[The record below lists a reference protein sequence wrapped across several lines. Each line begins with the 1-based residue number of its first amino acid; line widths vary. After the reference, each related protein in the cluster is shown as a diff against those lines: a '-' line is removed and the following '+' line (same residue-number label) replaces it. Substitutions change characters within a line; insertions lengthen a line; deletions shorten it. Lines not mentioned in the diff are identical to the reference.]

1 MNSNDLD
8 FVENVPYDELQVG
21 QSQQLMRT
29 LTMDDIVAFAA
40 VSWDTN
46 PSHLDAE
53 YASQTPFGGVI
64 AHGMWAASMISA
76 LLGTRF
82 PGAGTIYLSQDLRFK
97 LPVRPGDALTATVTV
112 AAKDDE
118 KRRVTLDCSVV
129 NQDGKTVLEGQAK
142 VLAPRTKMRHP
153 RIPLPQIS
161 ITPA

>member
-1 MNSNDLD
+1 MNSTDLD

-46 PSHLDAE
+46 PAHLDPE

-118 KRRVTLDCSVV
+118 KHRVTLDCSVV

-142 VLAPRTKMRHP
+142 VLAPRTKLRHP
-153 RIPLPQIS
+153 HIPLPEIS